1 MLEKIDLLKYKKKR
15 HRKKKIISG
24 LITVFFLILGSAF
37 VSFKLFYLPKEL
49 NANTNFFKELS
60 HLVTSP
66 DRDITSGKKNI
77 NILLLG
83 MGGVGHEGPYLTD
96 TILLVSINKKD
107 GGKMAVTS
115 IPRDLL
121 VDTHKFGKKKINHL
135 NSYAEI
141 EEPGSGARF
150 TRDVLEELFHIP
162 IDYYARVDFSGF
174 NQAIDLVDGID
185 VNVPRT
191 FSDPLY
197 PLKKIQGKE
206 PQTTTVTFEKG
217 MQHMDGSTALVYAR
231 SRHGNNGEGNDFA
244 RSRRGQQIILA
255 LKDKMLSNKTL
266 LSPFKLKEILKTVQ
280 KHINTNVNAWEAIQ
294 LAKTF
299 QKLNITPNKITYN
312 VLTNGQSGPLYST
325 YYNRQYV
332 LLPKKSDLSDMRA
345 IANNPFDIKTK
356 KYTGNYVGAADI
368 RLVILNGTNIG
379 GLAGEAALT
388 LEDFG
393 FRINNIKN
401 SPEKGF
407 EKSVVYNISTEDKKD
422 ALEEIKKILNANVAQ
437 SIPEWL
443 KEAISKNN
451 KPDFVVVVG
460 QT

>member
-1 MLEKIDLLKYKKKR
+1 
-15 HRKKKIISG
+15 
-24 LITVFFLILGSAF
+24 
-37 VSFKLFYLPKEL
+37 
-49 NANTNFFKELS
+49 
-60 HLVTSP
+60 
-66 DRDITSGKKNI
+66 
-77 NILLLG
+77 
-83 MGGVGHEGPYLTD
+83 
-96 TILLVSINKKD
+96 
-107 GGKMAVTS
+107 
-115 IPRDLL
+115 
-121 VDTHKFGKKKINHL
+121 
-135 NSYAEI
+135 
-141 EEPGSGARF
+141 
-150 TRDVLEELFHIP
+150 
-162 IDYYARVDFSGF
+162 
-174 NQAIDLVDGID
+174 
-185 VNVPRT
+185 
-191 FSDPLY
+191 
-197 PLKKIQGKE
+197 
-206 PQTTTVTFEKG
+206 
-217 MQHMDGSTALVYAR
+217 
-231 SRHGNNGEGNDFA
+231 NDFA

-407 EKSVVYNISTEDKKD
+407 EKSVVYNISTEDK
-422 ALEEIKKILNANVAQ
+422 
-437 SIPEWL
+437 
-443 KEAISKNN
+443 
-451 KPDFVVVVG
+451 
-460 QT
+460 